1 MAFVPFDFKRTIP
14 DHSWRG
20 ILIGVVILTA
30 VATVAWELNARA
42 ASYRPTLNDTSD
54 LWAQERERVKPDSIV
69 IIGDSRALFDMDL
82 DVLQHGLSS
91 RPVQL
96 SLVGSCAYPV
106 LADLAAD
113 ESFRGTVIC
122 GMVPRMFF
130 APGGPLVE
138 ASEKALKRY
147 RSWTPAQRVSHQL
160 GMLLEER
167 IAFLKERDLTLG
179 KLLEAQP
186 IPNRAALQPPRIP
199 PPYFQT
205 TDRDR
210 RTRMVE
216 ECSRP
221 GPLQTRVKEGWL
233 PLFTPPPPPSYV
245 PKEKFFEGIGKAI
258 EARFG
263 DTAAAVAKIR
273 ARGGKVVFVRF
284 PMTGKLKE
292 LEDEATPRVGPWTRL
307 LKDTGA
313 PGIYFEDYP
322 ELANFDCP
330 EWSHLSAADSV
341 EFTKRLVPHLR
352 AALGESAA
360 SGSNQFGR

>member
-20 ILIGVVILTA
+20 ILIVVVGLTA
-30 VATVAWELNARA
+30 AATVAWELYARA

-82 DVLQHGLSS
+82 DLLEQGLGS

-96 SLVGSCAYPV
+96 SLVGSCAYPI

-113 ESFRGTVIC
+113 EKFRGTVIC
-122 GMVPRMFF
+122 GIVPRMFF

-160 GMLLEER
+160 GMLAEER
-167 IAFLKERDLTLG
+167 IAFLKERDLTLA
-179 KLLEAQP
+179 KLLERLP
-186 IPNRAALQPPRIP
+186 IPNRAALPPQRIP

-205 TDRDR
+205 TERDR

-216 ECSRP
+216 ECAQA
-221 GPLQTRVKEGWL
+221 GPLQTRVKEGWPL
-233 PLFTPPPPPSYV
+233 LFTPPPPPGYV
-245 PKEKFFEGIGKAI
+245 PKDKFLEGMGKAI

-263 DTAAAVAKIR
+263 DTAAAVEKIR

-284 PMTGKLKE
+284 PMTGALKE
-292 LEDEATPRVGPWTRL
+292 LEDKATPRAGPWTRL

-322 ELANFDCP
+322 ELAGFDCP
-330 EWSHLSAADSV
+330 EWSHLSGPDSV
-341 EFTKRLVPHLR
+341 EFTRRLVPYLKT
-352 AALGESAA
+352 ALAGKGKESEK
-360 SGSNQFGR
+360 

>member
-20 ILIGVVILTA
+20 ILISVVLLTA
-30 VATVAWELNARA
+30 GATIAWELYARS

-54 LWAQERERVKPDSIV
+54 LWAQARERVKPDSIV

-82 DVLQHGLSS
+82 AVLEQGLGS

-96 SLVGSCAYPV
+96 ALVGSCAYPV

-113 ESFRGTVIC
+113 ERFRGTVIC
-122 GMVPRMFF
+122 GIVPRMFF

-160 GMLLEER
+160 GMLAEER
-167 IAFLKERDLTLG
+167 FAFLKERDLTLA
-179 KLLEAQP
+179 KLLEKLP
-186 IPNRAALQPPRIP
+186 IPNRTALPPPRIP

-205 TDRDR
+205 TERDR

-216 ECSRP
+216 ECVRP
-221 GPLQTRVKEGWL
+221 GALQTRIKEGWL

-245 PKEKFFEGIGKAI
+245 PKEKFLAGVGQAI

-263 DTAAAVAKIR
+263 DTAAAVEKIR

-292 LEDEATPRVGPWTRL
+292 LEDQATPRIGPWTRL

-322 ELANFDCP
+322 ELAGFDCP
-330 EWSHLSAADSV
+330 EWSHLSGPDSV
-341 EFTKRLVPHLR
+341 EFTRRLVPYLKT
-352 AALGESAA
+352 ALAGKESVK
-360 SGSNQFGR
+360 